1 MLPWSVEAGGTRTVR
16 ERCTQHGLMNYSTT
30 DDVLNSGCTRFIL
43 ALQVCNWL
51 TALAWRHDGEYSHS
65 WGTNVIVA
73 QPTRSVNTEYCP
85 NNLLVHPILGFIIRR
100 TEVMPFSIGI
110 DRFFCWSFHNVAGGN
125 SPTPEQF
132 LMSGQ
137 DWDGWK
143 EPENLPA
150 KCLQTTKRMWTL
162 KSLPT
167 ESTPMDV
174 QHRVLPICSLFLVP

>member
-51 TALAWRHDGEYSHS
+51 TALSWRHDGEYSHS

-85 NNLLVHPILGFIIRR
+85 NNLLVHPILGCIIRR

-110 DRFFCWSFHNVAGGN
+110 DRFFCWSFHNVAGEIHRLQ
-125 SPTPEQF
+125 SSF
-132 LMSGQ
+132 L
-137 DWDGWK
+137 WAAK
-143 EPENLPA
+143 IATAEKNL
-150 KCLQTTKRMWTL
+150 KTYRLSVCKQQKGCGL
-162 KSLPT
+162 
-167 ESTPMDV
+167 
-174 QHRVLPICSLFLVP
+174 